1 VILGRRWQ
9 RSDEAAALPYPV
21 ASPARLD
28 ARGTPRAPED
38 LAAHDCIVFDSI
50 HAPTSW
56 SFHRDTTDLTIA
68 ARSRIIVCNIE
79 DALEAAL
86 VGIGL
91 TRAQSYQVTNSV
103 VARRTANRARRIST
117 SAHAN

>member
-1 VILGRRWQ
+1 MPCRK
-9 RSDEAAALPYPV
+9 
-21 ASPARLD
+21 PARLD
-28 ARGTPRAPED
+28 ARGTSRAPED

-68 ARSRIIVCNIE
+68 ARPRIIVCYIE
-79 DALEAAL
+79 VALEAAL

-103 VARRTANRARRIST
+103 VAGALRTVLDEYRQAPTPLRHRRQIST
-117 SAHAN
+117 S